1 MNFGLYVSGF
11 YNSSYIP
18 IFLHKVIHRIYMLI
32 SVYYSNPVCQLSQV
46 ESSANYGYL
55 TDYYYNA
62 GNLYKQR
69 LSVILLRFTV
79 TVHTPLSREVFWHE
93 YAKIPRHT
101 SQNSFQ
107 IVSQIKQ
114 ITYCI
119 FDNN

>member
-1 MNFGLYVSGF
+1 
-11 YNSSYIP
+11 
-18 IFLHKVIHRIYMLI
+18 MLI

-79 TVHTPLSREVFWHE
+79 TVHTPLSREVFWHD
-93 YAKIPRHT
+93 YAEIRRQSGMNFGYVT
-101 SQNSFQ
+101 VNSNVL

>member
-1 MNFGLYVSGF
+1 
-11 YNSSYIP
+11 
-18 IFLHKVIHRIYMLI
+18 MLI
-32 SVYYSNPVCQLSQV
+32 SVCYSNPVCQLSQV

-62 GNLYKQR
+62 GSGMNFGY
-69 LSVILLRFTV
+69 V
-79 TVHTPLSREVFWHE
+79 TV
-93 YAKIPRHT
+93 
-101 SQNSFQ
+101 NSNVL

>member
-1 MNFGLYVSGF
+1 
-11 YNSSYIP
+11 
-18 IFLHKVIHRIYMLI
+18 MLI

-69 LSVILLRFTV
+69 LSVILMRFTV
-79 TVHTPLSREVFWHE
+79 TVHIPLSREVFWHE

-101 SQNSFQ
+101 SQNSIQ

>member
-1 MNFGLYVSGF
+1 
-11 YNSSYIP
+11 
-18 IFLHKVIHRIYMLI
+18 MLI

-79 TVHTPLSREVFWHE
+79 TVHTPMVF
-93 YAKIPRHT
+93 R
-101 SQNSFQ
+101 
-107 IVSQIKQ
+107 
-114 ITYCI
+114 
-119 FDNN
+119 

>member
-1 MNFGLYVSGF
+1 
-11 YNSSYIP
+11 
-18 IFLHKVIHRIYMLI
+18 MLI

-79 TVHTPLSREVFWHE
+79 TVHIPLSREVFWHE
-93 YAKIPRHT
+93 YAQIPRVARK
-101 SQNSFQ
+101 NPIAEGDF
-107 IVSQIKQ
+107 
-114 ITYCI
+114 CWI
-119 FDNN
+119 FARNCEDTEQLYEM

>member
-1 MNFGLYVSGF
+1 
-11 YNSSYIP
+11 
-18 IFLHKVIHRIYMLI
+18 MLI

-79 TVHTPLSREVFWHE
+79 
-93 YAKIPRHT
+93 
-101 SQNSFQ
+101 NSNVL

>member
-1 MNFGLYVSGF
+1 
-11 YNSSYIP
+11 
-18 IFLHKVIHRIYMLI
+18 MLI

-62 GNLYKQR
+62 GNFYKQR

-79 TVHTPLSREVFWHE
+79 TVHIPLSREVFWHE

-101 SQNSFQ
+101 SQNS
-107 IVSQIKQ
+107 IAAG
-114 ITYCI
+114 
-119 FDNN
+119 NLE

>member
-1 MNFGLYVSGF
+1 
-11 YNSSYIP
+11 
-18 IFLHKVIHRIYMLI
+18 MLI

-93 YAKIPRHT
+93 YAEIPRHT
-101 SQNSFQ
+101 SQNSIQDCFAN
-107 IVSQIKQ
+107 K
-114 ITYCI
+114 TNHLLH
-119 FDNN
+119 F

>member
-1 MNFGLYVSGF
+1 
-11 YNSSYIP
+11 
-18 IFLHKVIHRIYMLI
+18 MLI
-32 SVYYSNPVCQLSQV
+32 SVYYSDPVCQLSQV

-79 TVHTPLSREVFWHE
+79 TVHIPLSREVFWHE

-101 SQNSFQ
+101 SQNSIQ

>member
-1 MNFGLYVSGF
+1 
-11 YNSSYIP
+11 
-18 IFLHKVIHRIYMLI
+18 MLI

-69 LSVILLRFTV
+69 LSVILLSFTV

>member
-1 MNFGLYVSGF
+1 
-11 YNSSYIP
+11 
-18 IFLHKVIHRIYMLI
+18 MLI

-79 TVHTPLSREVFWHE
+79 TVHTPLSRRQSGMNFGYV
-93 YAKIPRHT
+93 T
-101 SQNSFQ
+101 VNSNVL